1 MSAETKPTG
10 TTPAAVAEKMGVTNL
25 ELTAARVCP
34 SSAKE
39 AKACGKHAEEQ
50 RARIALVAFAILT
63 ALTCYTLNYLYF
75 RPLLFSTNPTPDF
88 ACYYRPAK
96 MIVSGD
102 GAKIYDLHAQHEYD
116 ARLQAEVV
124 ATGQRFDSRHF
135 IAVPFILL
143 AFIPLTYLSY
153 PHAELTWYV
162 LNVCMLLGLPFVL
175 RHILGRGK
183 LLAIAIALPAFF
195 FPVRFTMIEGQS
207 SILLLLLLA
216 LVLSELTQGHQVR
229 AGCFLA
235 LAAFKPHLIVPLLL
249 AFLVARQWK
258 SVVGFCGTGLI
269 LLAASVALVGW
280 RTTFSFPNVV
290 LQFNRL
296 PVNLG
301 GDAPGIMPNIRGALY
316 ILFHSQMSASHLS
329 ALTASISALL
339 IIAAITCFARFKHQA
354 LVLSFSMLM
363 AISVLASYHGYL
375 HEMSLMILPF
385 LVVLRHITQHGFSPI
400 RGALAASICAV
411 LIIPLAIPSFE
422 REIVASVA
430 AILLFAATSF
440 IEILDESRRKGDWGQ
455 RHASSFAWRAP
466 TSDAAASRSGMA

>member
-39 AKACGKHAEEQ
+39 AKACGKHAGGQ
-50 RARIALVAFAILT
+50 RGQIALVTFAILT
-63 ALTCYTLNYLYF
+63 AFTCYTLNYLYL
-75 RPLLFSTNPTPDF
+75 RPLLLRVNPTPDF

-183 LLAIAIALPAFF
+183 LLPVAIVLPSFF
-195 FPVRFTMIEGQS
+195 FPVEFTLIEGQS

-216 LVLSELTQGHQVR
+216 LVLSELTQGHQVL

-235 LAAFKPHLIVPLLL
+235 LAAFKPHLILPLLL

-258 SVVGFCGTGLI
+258 SLMGFCGTSLI
-269 LLAASVALVGW
+269 LLGASVALVGW
-280 RTTFSFPNVV
+280 KTTFSFPNAV

-296 PVNLG
+296 PINLG
-301 GDAPGIMPNIRGALY
+301 GDAPSIMPNIRGALY

-339 IIAAITCFARFKHQA
+339 VIAAITCFARFKHQA

-385 LVVLRHITQHGFSPI
+385 FVVLRHLAQHGFSSI
-400 RGALAASICAV
+400 RGALAATIFAV
-411 LIIPLAIPSFE
+411 FIVPFAIPS
-422 REIVASVA
+422 IVAWVA
-430 AILLFAATSF
+430 AILLFAAALL
-440 IEILDESRRKGDWGQ
+440 IEILVASRRKGQLG
-455 RHASSFAWRAP
+455 SAP
-466 TSDAAASRSGMA
+466 FSRLRLAGTYV